1 MQRAAAVVLFSLFFF
16 AATAQADP
24 GHGFADLW
32 HLLTEPDH
40 LAMILLP
47 LAIVI
52 GVVIGSVIGVRARFL
67 RIEVR
72 ARNQEKRKIGL

>member
-1 MQRAAAVVLFSLFFF
+1 MHRAIAVALFFF

-47 LAIVI
+47 LAII
-52 GVVIGSVIGVRARFL
+52 IGVRARFL

-72 ARNQEKRKIGL
+72 VRNQVKRKIGL

>member
-1 MQRAAAVVLFSLFFF
+1 MHRAAAVILLVF
-16 AATAQADP
+16 AAQAHADP
-24 GHGFADLW
+24 GHGIASLW

-52 GVVIGSVIGVRARFL
+52 GVVIGVRARFL

>member
-1 MQRAAAVVLFSLFFF
+1 MHRAAAVALLFF

-47 LAIVI
+47 VAIAAGLVLLRR
-52 GVVIGSVIGVRARFL
+52 RARK
-67 RIEVR
+67 VR
-72 ARNQEKRKIGL
+72 SPYRR

>member
-1 MQRAAAVVLFSLFFF
+1 MHRAAAVALFFF

-40 LAMILLP
+40 LAMIVLP
-47 LAIVI
+47 VAIAV
-52 GVVIGSVIGVRARFL
+52 GVGVGARFS
-67 RIEVR
+67 RSSR
-72 ARNQEKRKIGL
+72 KRKDPPG

>member
-1 MQRAAAVVLFSLFFF
+1 MHRAAAVALLFF

-52 GVVIGSVIGVRARFL
+52 GVVIGVRARFL

>member
-1 MQRAAAVVLFSLFFF
+1 MHRAAAVALFFF

-47 LAIVI
+47 VAIAAGLVLLRRRAMK
-52 GVVIGSVIGVRARFL
+52 VRSPYR
-67 RIEVR
+67 R
-72 ARNQEKRKIGL
+72 

>member
-1 MQRAAAVVLFSLFFF
+1 MHRAAAVVFLFV
-16 AATAQADP
+16 AGTAQADP
-24 GHGFADLW
+24 GHGSTSLW

-52 GVVIGSVIGVRARFL
+52 GVVIGVRARFL